1 LYNGVKS
8 VRRIVRSLGLDL
20 KTYPDAERETVRQT
34 AILSEEQACGFHAQM
49 LILNG
54 LQLEF
59 ESKARQFGQTNF
71 LGDDTDQ
78 VVTNLGRIENRLN
91 RVLELWEKS
100 GWTIQQGTPLWL
112 VSDGLKLLLRV
123 TEHLRPEVSNPLRE
137 ITELINKHVFGE
149 AMKET
154 QDALAAIVS
163 EHEKREPE
171 DGER

>member
-34 AILSEEQACGFHAQM
+34 AILSEEQARGFHAQM

-100 GWTIQQGTPLWL
+100 GWIIQQGTPLWL
-112 VSDGLKLLLRV
+112 VSDGL
-123 TEHLRPEVSNPLRE
+123 NYYC
-137 ITELINKHVFGE
+137 
-149 AMKET
+149 A
-154 QDALAAIVS
+154 
-163 EHEKREPE
+163 
-171 DGER
+171 